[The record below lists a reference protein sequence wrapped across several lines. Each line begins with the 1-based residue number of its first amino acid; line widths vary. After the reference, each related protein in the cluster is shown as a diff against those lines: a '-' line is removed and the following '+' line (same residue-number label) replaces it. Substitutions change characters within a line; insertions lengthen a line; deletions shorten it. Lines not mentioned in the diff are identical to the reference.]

1 MVRAPMSA
9 VEFTDLTDP
18 AAAADEPTQRT
29 ATAAPSSARR
39 RRRYLREPVPWRRSD
54 LTRAVVL
61 AVLGAAIGVWSWI
74 GVSGEVRLR
83 EQEVWVAV
91 ACFGAAVAACGA
103 VYFLTVAS
111 REVRL
116 GQRQLMFD
124 LADVMGWSVTVT
136 KRGRLQLHAAD
147 EPEGT
152 TIESAAEESLALVV
166 GPGMTIVH
174 RTHCP
179 IARGKAVTEI
189 SAADAVARGFGECG
203 VCRSSLAGELHG
215 EVPVA

>member
-1 MVRAPMSA
+1 MSGA
-9 VEFTDLTDP
+9 GS
-18 AAAADEPTQRT
+18 AAADVSRSDEVGRP
-29 ATAAPSSARR
+29 ATAGPSSPRR

-54 LTRAVVL
+54 LTRALVL
-61 AVLGAAIGVWSWI
+61 AVLGAAIGVWAWV

-83 EQEVWVAV
+83 EQEIWVVV

-136 KRGRLQLHAAD
+136 KRGRLQLHAA
-147 EPEGT
+147 
-152 TIESAAEESLALVV
+152 AEVGAVEVPDSDGLVV
-166 GPGMTIVH
+166 GPGMTMVH
-174 RTHCP
+174 RSECP
-179 IARGKAVTEI
+179 IARNKPVEPV
-189 SAADAVARGFGECG
+189 SAADAAARGLSSCG
-203 VCRSSLAGELHG
+203 VCRS
-215 EVPVA
+215 

>member
-1 MVRAPMSA
+1 MSGA
-9 VEFTDLTDP
+9 VNAD
-18 AAAADEPTQRT
+18 AADVTRSDEVGRP
-29 ATAAPSSARR
+29 ATAGPSSPRR

-54 LTRAVVL
+54 LTRALVL
-61 AVLGAAIGVWSWI
+61 AVLGAGIGVWAWI

-83 EQEVWVAV
+83 EQEIWVVV

-136 KRGRLQLHAAD
+136 KRGRLQLHAA
-147 EPEGT
+147 
-152 TIESAAEESLALVV
+152 AEVEDVEDVEDVVVSGPDALVV
-166 GPGMTIVH
+166 GPGMTMVH
-174 RTHCP
+174 RSECP
-179 IARGKAVTEI
+179 IARNKPVEPI
-189 SAADAVARGFGECG
+189 SAADAAARSLSSCG
-203 VCRSSLAGELHG
+203 VCRS
-215 EVPVA
+215 